1 MRLLNL
7 KHLPTFLHYAKIAD
21 AVLFSLINDLLGAK
35 DEMIIVGQIL
45 TD

>member
-21 AVLFSLINDLLGAK
+21 AGLYFFR
-35 DEMIIVGQIL
+35 
-45 TD
+45 